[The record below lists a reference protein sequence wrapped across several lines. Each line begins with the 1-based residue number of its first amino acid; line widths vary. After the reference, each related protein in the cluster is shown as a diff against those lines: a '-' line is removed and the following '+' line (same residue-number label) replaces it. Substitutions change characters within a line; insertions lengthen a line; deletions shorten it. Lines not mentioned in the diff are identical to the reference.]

1 MNTLISVVCM
11 TPSGKFLVAKGNNR
25 SVLPGLWTCGIFESS
40 DDKLIEESIRDFY
53 LEEFNADVSVITQ
66 PDGEVK
72 RALPLTIFSLNF
84 GTIEKPIIA
93 NGIYFAAVLRNP
105 YQLKALG
112 RYYDE
117 ILLYDLVELATTIAN
132 VDIIPDL
139 YYNLIQVQENYKE
152 TFTRETQAFIN
163 PTDSLDIDEIEEE
176 KKEEETKEKEEVSSN
191 NEEESETK
199 EVENSIVDDE
209 TLVIQKSEQDE

>member
-11 TPSGKFLVAKGNNR
+11 TPSGKFLVAKGNNK

-40 DDKLIEESIRDFY
+40 EDKLIEESIRDFY

-66 PDGEVK
+66 PEGEVK

-84 GTIEKPIIA
+84 GTIEKPVIA

-117 ILLYDLVELATTIAN
+117 ILLCDLVELATTIAN
-132 VDIIPDL
+132 VNVIPDL

-152 TFTRETQAFIN
+152 TFTRETQAFVN
-163 PTDSLDIDEIEEE
+163 PTDSLDIDGTKED
-176 KKEEETKEKEEVSSN
+176 KKEENISN
-191 NEEESETK
+191 SEEESEIK
-199 EVENSIVDDE
+199 EVENSTVDDE
-209 TLVIQKSEQDE
+209 TLIIQKSEQDE

>member
-40 DDKLIEESIRDFY
+40 EDKLIEESIRDFY

-66 PDGEVK
+66 PEGEVK

-84 GTIEKPIIA
+84 GTIEKPVIA

-132 VDIIPDL
+132 VNIIPDL

-163 PTDSLDIDEIEEE
+163 PTDSLDIDGTEED
-176 KKEEETKEKEEVSSN
+176 KKEETISN
-191 NEEESETK
+191 SEEESETK
-199 EVENSIVDDE
+199 EVENSTVDDE
-209 TLVIQKSEQDE
+209 TLIIQKSEQDE

>member
-40 DDKLIEESIRDFY
+40 EDKLIEESIRDFY

-84 GTIEKPIIA
+84 GTIEKPVII

-117 ILLYDLVELATTIAN
+117 ILLCDLVELATTIAN

-152 TFTRETQAFIN
+152 TFARETQAFVN

-176 KKEEETKEKEEVSSN
+176 KKEEKVEETSN
-191 NEEESETK
+191 EDSETK
-199 EVENSIVDDE
+199 EVDNSTVDDE
-209 TLVIQKSEQDE
+209 TLVISKSE